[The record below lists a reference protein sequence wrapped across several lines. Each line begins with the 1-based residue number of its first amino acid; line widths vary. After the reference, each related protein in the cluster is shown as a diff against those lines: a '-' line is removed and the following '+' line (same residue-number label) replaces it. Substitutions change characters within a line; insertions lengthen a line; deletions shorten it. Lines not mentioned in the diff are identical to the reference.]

1 METSNFAF
9 LRALHPELASLAEQ
23 AEGSLWLN
31 PRGTLVQGRL
41 FGEILATTIS
51 TQEKVEP
58 VYAIKQIDRLHK
70 LAREGL
76 LSEEIRNKFE
86 WLRMNGNAAA
96 HSSDEIH
103 PDLALTAHRHMY
115 ELSAWYVE
123 LYGSVDMEVP
133 PYQMPVLKQQVGPQA
148 EQPPVLDPGF
158 VEKVI
163 SDQLEAKLLPNL
175 DEKFRSIEEALL
187 RIVNTQAAATAEVTA
202 NESSMK
208 HPVLEKA
215 EADDRASSFENSN
228 QTEIAEALNRRELTV
243 IDKRPLGGALWV
255 VGGWELKETLGT
267 WNDQGIYFRFAKNGS
282 QSTKRKPAWFM
293 LGKNPSAERWI
304 ATSPTSEESPVTH
317 QPAKA
322 VDPPKSES
330 AVKHEEISD
339 QINTKN
345 TQSAVEQKMPDAVA
359 QEIQTDMETETSAPP
374 NDAVLVP
381 EKLLNQPIRGYGSDR
396 LAETSASLGV
406 VTFGDWNEERLM
418 QLYEQQ
424 PKLLHDVMVQLWFFG
439 FQFEGKLGRFLKLQ
453 RESNDGYIGNIEIDK
468 RLDEVLTP
476 DVCRLLGRF
485 GITSTRQLSGIP
497 VSSLAWLLRGRH
509 GETVERLRG
518 YEQSIEERAPESEQ
532 SEDHKI
538 IRLNGEQ
545 LLIPE
550 ELCHTRIADLNIQGC
565 NALLRGIREN
575 WNIHVLGELPEVL
588 SILPT
593 RIKGVGATAVTKFFE
608 QLKGLFGSE
617 AVSSRDYMERSDA
630 SRRSLSV
637 LEAGEIAWND
647 TVCPVS
653 HDEAA
658 IQLDESSFL
667 GIQKLISEIHGA
679 GIRTLGELP
688 SGLER
693 LQVFQGVGATAIDK
707 FYRQLV
713 QMLSRHRVEREEAAQ
728 LNAMTP
734 EERITYAIEQIERN
748 WQDWLQ
754 GQDISRGSKRNLE
767 LLRFRWNFARD
778 GKKVTL
784 EETGQQFSLTRE
796 RVRQILI
803 RQNEK
808 LANDTQQIASL
819 IRSACQPLNG
829 FFYYPLQPKESFVHY
844 LIADILDA
852 QGLVY
857 LEEYGWWSER
867 SSSEIES
874 AIQLLQNT
882 LRQLYKGT
890 VITNL
895 MLQETLCSFAETHE
909 YPPALL
915 KLFSHSM
922 LLPCSEGFIL
932 ANSKKLDLV
941 EMVLKRYPSGV
952 EVYKRADE
960 LTHEANTIWP
970 GSFTKDR
977 ELTSIVTR
985 DEFAD
990 MAYLWGRGFYIHHSF
1005 VKPDLP
1011 LIEEISRS
1019 CEKMLEV
1026 RSPISVGRIYGQ
1038 FEELLRDAGVPNEY
1052 ALYTL
1057 LRKYGSSSLQ
1067 LRKFPHI
1074 WHESDGFQLNNSE
1087 MVKSYIREMNGPVQR
1102 EELIREFVVNRGWKR
1117 FTVEF
1122 NLSTDSDF
1130 VRVDYGVIGLR
1141 EFYVLRQEDVRR
1153 LFEKLAALLAGRPI
1167 LHINLLFEEMKEF
1180 CKSLDVYSPSLLYDL
1195 LQEFADNTI
1204 KFIRFPF
1211 VIPAG
1216 QEIEKVSMQTLI
1228 EQYIA
1233 DQSLDM
1239 PVSREQ
1245 VMQWLTEEL
1254 GAREESLDLI
1264 LSSSKDIIYY
1274 TRGQYGEYIHQNN
1287 LGWDDAKEQQL
1298 LDLVSMR
1305 LEEASRDGRP
1315 YLLAGQLLNAE
1326 YLPKLGMQLEWSE
1339 DLLIDLLKKGGKVQL
1354 LGSYDAIIVSLSDST
1369 IRRESD
1375 FVAYVIERYFSG
1387 KARDRELYRK
1397 MAELRYSKDGQLL
1410 YETLK
1415 DIESGVGRIRKDG
1428 DHFWLN
1434 F

>member
-9 LRALHPELASLAEQ
+9 LQALHPELAALAEQ

-115 ELSAWYVE
+115 ELSVWYVE

-148 EQPPVLDPGF
+148 ELPPVLDPGL

-187 RIVNTQAAATAEVTA
+187 RIANTQAAATAEVTA
-202 NESSMK
+202 TESSVK

-215 EADDRASSFENSN
+215 EADDRASSPENSK
-228 QTEIAEALNRRELTV
+228 EIAAELNCRNLAV
-243 IDKRPLGGALWV
+243 IDKRPFGGALWV

-293 LGKNPSAERWI
+293 LGKDPSAERWVAAPPPI
-304 ATSPTSEESPVTH
+304 EESSMIH
-317 QPAKA
+317 QPAKD
-322 VDPPKSES
+322 VDPPKPET
-330 AVKHEEISD
+330 AAKQENGD
-339 QINTKN
+339 QLNT
-345 TQSAVEQKMPDAVA
+345 TDVPSMGEQSASSTVVL
-359 QEIQTDMETETSAPP
+359 EIQKEVETEASAPP
-374 NDAVLVP
+374 NDDVLVP

-396 LAETSASLGV
+396 LAETSASLSV
-406 VTFGDWNEERLM
+406 VTFGEWNEERLM

-453 RESNDGYIGNIEIDK
+453 RENNDGYIGNIEIDK

-485 GITSTRQLSGIP
+485 GITSTHQLSGIP

-509 GETVERLRG
+509 GETVERIRV
-518 YEQSIEERAPESEQ
+518 YEESIEEKAPESKQ
-532 SEDHKI
+532 TEDHKI

-550 ELCHTRIADLNIQGC
+550 ELCTTQIADLNIQGC
-565 NALLRGIREN
+565 NALLRGIQNN

-593 RIKGVGATAVTKFFE
+593 RIKGVGATALTKFFE
-608 QLKGLFGSE
+608 QLKGLLGPE
-617 AVSSRDYMERSDA
+617 AVSSRDYLERFDA

-637 LEAGEIAWND
+637 FEAGEIVWND

-658 IQLDESSFL
+658 IQLDDSSFL

-688 SGLER
+688 SELER

-707 FYRQLV
+707 FYSQLV
-713 QMLSRHRVEREEAAQ
+713 HMLSRYRVEREEAAQ

-734 EERITYAIEQIERN
+734 EERITYAIEQIEQN

-754 GQDISRGSKRNLE
+754 GQDTSRGSKRNLE

-778 GKKVTL
+778 GRKVTL

-796 RVRQILI
+796 RVRQILV

-808 LANDTQQIASL
+808 LANDTQQLASL

-829 FFYYPLQPKESFVHY
+829 FFYYPFHATESFFQY
-844 LIADILDA
+844 LIADTLDA

-874 AIQLLQNT
+874 VTQSLQKT
-882 LRQLYKGT
+882 LKQTFKGT
-890 VITNL
+890 VIIEPMLQGTMTNL
-895 MLQETLCSFAETHE
+895 AESFKFPLE
-909 YPPALL
+909 LL
-915 KLFSHSM
+915 YLFTKSA
-922 LLPCSEGFIL
+922 LLPCNQGFIL
-932 ANSKKLDLV
+932 SNSKKADLV
-941 EMVLKRYPSGV
+941 EMVLKNYPSGV
-952 EVYKRADE
+952 EVYKKADE
-960 LTHEANTIWP
+960 LIEEANRIWP
-970 GSFTKDR
+970 DSFSKDR
-977 ELTSIVTR
+977 EFTSIISR

-990 MAYLWGRGFYIHHSF
+990 TAYLWGRGVYIHHSF
-1005 VKPDLP
+1005 VKPDLS
-1011 LIEEISRS
+1011 LIEKTSLA
-1019 CEKMLEV
+1019 CEQLLEV
-1026 RSPISVGRIYGQ
+1026 RSPISIGRIYGQ
-1038 FEELLRDAGVPNEY
+1038 FEGSLQDAGVPNEY

-1074 WHESDGFQLNNSE
+1074 WHESNGFQLNNSE
-1087 MVKSYIREMNGPVQR
+1087 MIKSYIREMNCPVQR
-1102 EELIREFVVNRGWKR
+1102 EDLIREFVESRGWKS
-1117 FTVEF
+1117 FTVEY
-1122 NLSTDSDF
+1122 NLSTDPDF
-1130 VRVDYGVIGLR
+1130 VRVDYGVVGLR
-1141 EFYVLRQEDVRR
+1141 EFYYLDQTNVRE
-1153 LFEKLAALLAGRPI
+1153 LLDKLTTLLEGRPI
-1167 LHINLLFEEMKEF
+1167 LHINLLFDEMKEY
-1180 CKSLDVYSPSLLYDL
+1180 CKSLDVHAPSLLYDL
-1195 LQEFADNTI
+1195 LQEFADNDI

-1216 QEIEKVSMQTLI
+1216 QDIERVSMQALI

-1233 DQSLDM
+1233 DQSLEM

-1254 GAREESLDLI
+1254 GAREESFDLI

-1274 TRGQYGEYIHQNN
+1274 ARGQYGEYIHQDN
-1287 LGWDDAKEQQL
+1287 LGWDDVKEQQL

-1315 YLLAGQLLNAE
+1315 YLLAGQLLDAE
-1326 YLPKLGMQLEWSE
+1326 YLPKLNMPLEWSE
-1339 DLLIDLLKKGGKVQL
+1339 DLLIDLLKKSDKVQL
-1354 LGSYDAIIVSLSDST
+1354 LGSYDAIIVSLSDSA

-1397 MAELRYSKDGQLL
+1397 LAELRYSKDGQLL

-1415 DIESGVGRIRKDG
+1415 DIENGIGSIQKNEE
-1428 DHFWLN
+1428 HFLLKS
-1434 F
+1434 